1 MRSRKKMRKRMS
13 NRCNNSRNK
22 RKRATSNKYLKYRR
36 RSNYSPIIKINRQ
49 IKKLVR
55 IWLVKESNLI
65 KWYCK
70 QNLISYRQKKKKTW
84 I

>member
-1 MRSRKKMRKRMS
+1 MRKRMS